1 MRHNP
6 RSDIRFFFTTQPL
19 SCPYVDGLIEKRM
32 VTEISGRDAVE
43 MNDRL
48 SLTGFRRSH
57 TVAYIPVCDN
67 CNLCVSVRIP
77 VRNFIHTR
85 SQRKIKNKNTD
96 ISVSVNPPT
105 ATHEQFLL
113 FQSYIKT
120 RHGEG
125 DMAMMDFYD
134 YQSLIEDTPV
144 RTNVVE
150 FRNPENQLI
159 ACCIVD
165 HIKGG
170 ISAVY
175 SFYSPELER
184 RSLGTF
190 IILWLV
196 EHTKNLGLNHVYLGY
211 WVSESPKMAY
221 KKKFSPLEG
230 YYEGKWAAIQG

>member
-19 SCPYVDGLIEKRM
+19 PCPYLSGKIEKRM
-32 VTEISGRDAVE
+32 VTELSGRDAVE

-57 TVAYIPVCDN
+57 TAAYIPVCDG

-77 VRNFIHTR
+77 VRKFIYSR
-85 SQRKIKNKNTD
+85 SQRKIKNKNSD
-96 ISVSVNPPT
+96 ISVAVRPPI

-113 FQSYIKT
+113 FKSYIET

-125 DMAMMDFYD
+125 DMAMMDYYD

-144 RTNVVE
+144 RTNVIE
-150 FRNPENQLI
+150 FRNHENQLI
-159 ACCIVD
+159 ACCITD
-165 HIKGG
+165 QIKGG

-175 SFYSPELER
+175 SFYSPNLGM

-190 IILWLV
+190 MVLWIIK
-196 EHTKNLGLNHVYLGY
+196 HTHNLGLNHVYLGY
-211 WVSESPKMAY
+211 WVSESSKMDY
-221 KKKFSPLEG
+221 KKRFSPLEG
-230 YYEGKWAAIQG
+230 YFNGTWSAV